1 MAIAVGEGAVWV
13 ANAGDD
19 SVSHVDP
26 RANAS
31 LRSISVGDAPSAIA
45 IGDGAVWVANA
56 QDDTV
61 SRIDPATN
69 RVVATIE
76 VGPTGPRASRS
87 RVTRSGSASAAER
100 LKRST
105 RW

>member
-1 MAIAVGEGAVWV
+1 V

-19 SVSHVDP
+19 SVSRVDP

-56 QDDTV
+56 QDATV

-69 RVVATIE
+69 RVVATID
-76 VGPTGPRASRS
+76 VGHRPQGVAVTGDKVWVSVGR
-87 RVTRSGSASAAER
+87 
-100 LKRST
+100 
-105 RW
+105 